1 MRPKRPLQ
9 AAELEGEFTAG
20 DGVIHTI
27 EIIEVDGRY
36 FDKGTGRELRRATM
50 SARKFY
56 IWHDQE
62 AEDEFGW
69 LVGEF
74 PPTEMAYTYDVLE
87 IDIDPTDMD
96 RHAKAQKGQD
106 IFDYLSEQGITY
118 KHMEC
123 YSKIYTGTVVYDLVN
138 QEWGLLEDMETTPVA
153 THWDGH
159 NMQFYPFNEGYWSQE
174 IIEVE
179 NGATCIDRWDGRN
192 LTTGGSFNHAHVY
205 KSTDGRYVVVLSSQW
220 QGSRTHAAV
229 FNQKEFL
236 EYMKSIDRLEEASM
250 IIDRPLV
257 PEDATGPDKSLL
269 KKIADAQ
276 QKREAA
282 FDEKSGHIIKGKKEA
297 AVATERK
304 KGEAER

>member
-1 MRPKRPLQ
+1 
-9 AAELEGEFTAG
+9 
-20 DGVIHTI
+20 
-27 EIIEVDGRY
+27 
-36 FDKGTGRELRRATM
+36 M

-153 THWDGH
+153 THWTEEAGPKTDSPKGDFFLAP
-159 NMQFYPFNEGYWSQE
+159 QFFGQE
-174 IIEVE
+174 SRILATSVE
-179 NGATCIDRWDGRN
+179 
-192 LTTGGSFNHAHVY
+192 
-205 KSTDGRYVVVLSSQW
+205 VLSN
-220 QGSRTHAAV
+220 AA
-229 FNQKEFL
+229 
-236 EYMKSIDRLEEASM
+236 
-250 IIDRPLV
+250 
-257 PEDATGPDKSLL
+257 G
-269 KKIADAQ
+269 
-276 QKREAA
+276 
-282 FDEKSGHIIKGKKEA
+282 
-297 AVATERK
+297 
-304 KGEAER
+304 